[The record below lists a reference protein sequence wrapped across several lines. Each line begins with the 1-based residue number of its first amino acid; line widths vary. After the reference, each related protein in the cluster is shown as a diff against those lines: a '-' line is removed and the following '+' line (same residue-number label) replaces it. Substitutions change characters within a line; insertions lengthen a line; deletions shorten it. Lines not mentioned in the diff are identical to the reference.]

1 MNRLLRK
8 ATAVGLTALLGTQV
22 TSCGLLLHPERKGQT
37 GGRVDAGIAVLDAV
51 GLLFYIIPGVVAFAI
66 DFTYG
71 TIYLPHSQA
80 SAGDGSNDMRVVNT
94 GRHNL
99 TVAEAQ
105 QIVSQE
111 LKEPVN
117 LQEGNVK
124 AERVASAD
132 QLPAL
137 FRQAHQQ

>member
-1 MNRLLRK
+1 MNKVLRN
-8 ATAVGLTALLGTQV
+8 ATAAGLAAALATQV

-37 GGRVDAGIAVLDAV
+37 GGRIDAGVAVLDAV
-51 GLLFYIIPGVVAFAI
+51 GLLFYVIPGVVAFAV

-71 TIYLPHSQA
+71 TIYLPHTRA
-80 SAGDGSNDMRVVNT
+80 DAGNINSDMRVVHT
-94 GRHNL
+94 GRHDL

-105 QIVSQE
+105 QIVSKE
-111 LKEPVN
+111 LNEPVN
-117 LQEGNVK
+117 LRGGSVK
-124 AERVASAD
+124 AERIASAD